1 MQEEKKNKE
10 YVMMGQNMIND
21 IQGKGSSDSKSRE
34 MVSFTLF
41 ITRSTLPLKPEI
53 TSLSLHQNNF
63 KGTLASFDPHKF
75 FEEEFRARMD
85 GAAAEL

>member
-1 MQEEKKNKE
+1 
-10 YVMMGQNMIND
+10 MISD

-41 ITRSTLPLKPEI
+41 ITHSTLPFKPEI

-63 KGTLASFDPHKF
+63 KGPLASFDPHKSLGKN
-75 FEEEFRARMD
+75 FEPEWM
-85 GAAAEL
+85 ELLQNYKVVG